1 MNKLLGTA
9 TLTIALCVGI
19 LSCFGQTNKPAAKD
33 NTQWAVVNVSD
44 AFMRAEPRYTSE
56 CVSQTRMGTLV
67 QVLERK
73 GYWVRIQTPEPY
85 EGWVNELALAPTR
98 ELSPEEQKA
107 SKLYGATLKPMTR
120 KEAEKYL
127 KAPKYI
133 CIQNIPEQNLLMG
146 NMVKTDTPAQGMV
159 DFRKWAEAEAAEA
172 DETKIDEIIS
182 LAKTYLGC
190 PYMWAGMSPGHFD
203 CSGLTGFCYF
213 MNGILLPR
221 DASQQ
226 VKCGVEIPFEQMQKG
241 DLVFFGDT
249 SVGHVA
255 LCIGGHKIIHASQL
269 VRINSL
275 IPGEPDYYGRN
286 ILHIRRILGHLSEG
300 ELPAVPIKD
309 SPAYF
314 AQTK

>member
-1 MNKLLGTA
+1 MRKVLIIN
-9 TLTIALCVGI
+9 I
-19 LSCFGQTNKPAAKD
+19 LSAAAILAIACNMQAQNTIKSQD

-98 ELSPEEQKA
+98 ELSPKEQKET
-107 SKLYGATLKPMTR
+107 KLYGATLKTMTR

-133 CIQNIPEQNLLMG
+133 CIENIPEQNLLMG
-146 NMVKTDTPAQGMV
+146 NMVKTDKPVQGMM
-159 DFRKWAEAEAAEA
+159 DFRKWAEAEAAET
-172 DETKIDEIIS
+172 DEAKIDDILA
-182 LAKTYLGC
+182 LAKIYLGC

-226 VKCGVEIPFEQMQKG
+226 VKCGIEIPVDQMQKG

-255 LCIGGHKIIHASQL
+255 MCIGDHKIIHASQL

-275 IPGEPDYYGRN
+275 IPGEKDYYGRN
-286 ILHIRRILGHLSEG
+286 ILHVRRIIGHIGEG
-300 ELPAVPIKD
+300 NEQFKPQWLKD

-314 AQTK
+314 AK

>member
-1 MNKLLGTA
+1 MLM
-9 TLTIALCVGI
+9 
-19 LSCFGQTNKPAAKD
+19 SCRAQAQNHKIDD

-44 AFMRAEPRYTSE
+44 AFMRAEPRYGSE

-73 GYWVRIQTPEPY
+73 GYWARIKTPEPY

-98 ELSPEEQKA
+98 ELSPEEQKET
-107 SKLYGATLKPMTR
+107 KLYGATLAPMSR

-133 CIQNIPEQNLLMG
+133 CIENIPEQNLLMG
-146 NMVKTDTPAQGMV
+146 NMVKTDKPLQGMM
-159 DFRKWAEAEAAEA
+159 DFRKWAEAEAAET
-172 DETKIDEIIS
+172 DEAKIDQIIA

-190 PYMWAGMSPGHFD
+190 PYMWGGMSPGHFD

-226 VKCGVEIPFEQMQKG
+226 VQCGIEVPFEQMQKG

-255 LCIGGHKIIHASQL
+255 LCIGDHKIIHASQL

-286 ILHIRRILGHLSEG
+286 ILHIRRIIGHIGEG
-300 ELPAVPIKD
+300 SGQFKPIWLKD
-309 SPAYF
+309 SPDYF
-314 AQTK
+314 AK

>member
-1 MNKLLGTA
+1 MLM
-9 TLTIALCVGI
+9 
-19 LSCFGQTNKPAAKD
+19 SCRAQAQNHKIDD

-44 AFMRAEPRYTSE
+44 AFMRAEPRYGSE

-73 GYWVRIQTPEPY
+73 GYWARIKTPEPY

-98 ELSPEEQKA
+98 ELSPEEQKET
-107 SKLYGATLKPMTR
+107 KLFGATLKPMTR

-133 CIQNIPEQNLLMG
+133 CIQNIAEQNLLMG

-172 DETKIDEIIS
+172 DETKIDQIIA

-190 PYMWAGMSPGHFD
+190 PYMWGGMSPGHFD
-203 CSGLTGFCYF
+203 CSGLTGYCYF

-226 VKCGVEIPFEQMQKG
+226 VQCGIEVPFEQMQKG

-255 LCIGGHKIIHASQL
+255 LCIGDHKIIHASQL

-286 ILHIRRILGHLSEG
+286 ILHIRRIIGHIGEG
-300 ELPAVPIKD
+300 SGQFRPIWLKD
-309 SPAYF
+309 SPDYF
-314 AQTK
+314 AK

>member
-1 MNKLLGTA
+1 MKKVL
-9 TLTIALCVGI
+9 IISI
-19 LSCFGQTNKPAAKD
+19 LSAAVFMLMSCRAQAQNNRIND

-73 GYWVRIQTPEPY
+73 GYWARIKTPEPY

-107 SKLYGATLKPMTR
+107 TKMYGATLAPMTR

-133 CIQNIPEQNLLMG
+133 CIENIPEQNLLMG
-146 NMVKTDTPAQGMV
+146 NMVRTDKPAPGMV
-159 DFRKWAEAEAAEA
+159 DFRKWAEDEAAET
-172 DETKIDEIIS
+172 DEAKIKDIIELS
-182 LAKTYLGC
+182 KTYLGC
-190 PYMWAGMSPGHFD
+190 PYMWAGMSPGRFD

-226 VKCGVEIPFEQMQKG
+226 VKCGIEIPIDQMQKG

-255 LCIGGHKIIHASQL
+255 LCIGGRKIIHASQL

-275 IPGEPDYYGRN
+275 TPGEADYYGRN
-286 ILHIRRILGHLSEG
+286 ILHVRRIIGHLSEG
-300 ELPAVPIKD
+300 ELPAIPIKD
-309 SPAYF
+309 SPDYF
-314 AQTK
+314 VIK